1 VTDGGRWPGED
12 TAETQVMGLSQ
23 EARRVLATLAVIGRA
38 SLSADELAD
47 LVEVADVAPVIDDL
61 ERQGLIE
68 RDRHGRYEVVER
80 VGGPIRRADEASSSA
95 DRLLQYLAALARGG
109 ELTPARLAED
119 AGAILGLSEWAAATR
134 RWATVLEL
142 VKALQ
147 GCYRVAH
154 RVQEW
159 LALLEHG
166 RSAARALGDTRQEI
180 WMLEQLASASQAA
193 GDSDAARRYAREA
206 DELSRGGVPTVERTF
221 RPETSAA
228 AGRSLPRLALW
239 LLSLVVV
246 GGAGAG
252 AGYALGNG
260 NGDVGVT
267 TTQVKVTATVRG
279 RTTTATKTITL
290 PATTVVSTTTTVSTT
305 TETTTVTTTTT
316 TAAQIP

>member
-12 TAETQVMGLSQ
+12 TAETQVMGLSP

-38 SLSADELAD
+38 SLSTDELSD
-47 LVEVADVAPVIDDL
+47 LVEVADVAPLMDDL
-61 ERQGLIE
+61 ERRGLVE
-68 RDRHGRYEVVER
+68 RDRRGRYSVFER
-80 VGGPIRRADEASSSA
+80 VGAPIRRADEASASA

-109 ELTPARLAED
+109 ELTAARLAED
-119 AGAILGLSEWAAATR
+119 AEAILGLSEWAAATR

-147 GCYRVAH
+147 GCYRVAN

-159 LALLEHG
+159 LTLLEHG
-166 RSAARALGDTRQEI
+166 RSAARALGDTRQEV

-193 GDSDAARRYAREA
+193 GDPDAARRYAREA
-206 DELSRGGVPTVERTF
+206 DELSRGGAPTAERTF
-221 RPETSAA
+221 RPETTAA
-228 AGRSLPRLALW
+228 AGGSLPRLALW
-239 LLSLVVV
+239 LASLVVV
-246 GGAGAG
+246 GGAGVG

-267 TTQVKVTATVRG
+267 TAHVKVTATLRG
-279 RTTTATKTITL
+279 RTTTATKKITL
-290 PATTVVSTTTTVSTT
+290 PATTVTSTTTTVSTT